1 MDQDG
6 ASNALTPQR
15 QSSESLPRN
24 SPPAKKKKRPV
35 GESSPNTPFEANLF
49 RSAEHQRKYENKMEG
64 KAFVSEK
71 SFDLGNLR
79 EYPEIK
85 MQIQNRK
92 WEALMTVPRLFS
104 AQVVKE
110 FYVNVYTESKGKD
123 QFKSF
128 VRGKEVKFDSR
139 SINKML
145 KIPEVECEYEEMV
158 SRDLG
163 EEEAKVILDS
173 ICHDGVK
180 WKTTSGGAPQRIQ
193 ASQLTATAYAWSN
206 FVHHT
211 LLPCP
216 NVSDVKVSRA
226 LLIFC
231 ILTGKRV
238 NVGNI
243 LAKSILTIARSEKVN
258 AALGHPSLVQWLCQK
273 SKVSQFPLEAKVK
286 QAAPITD
293 QWINTKYNRKHE
305 RVRATQQQFVTP
317 ADHVPPPS
325 TSTSVAVPPNVSSN
339 DLLPILEEILRNQR
353 EIRADHTSL
362 RRDIQSVMEVQQPH
376 DALLLHMAAQLG
388 IPPTG
393 TATTPPVADMGRD
406 WSPIG
411 RCTMRG
417 GGAQLETTVVAGD
430 DTVMVDTVASDNLK
444 VADEGTVI
452 ANFDPEEDGA
462 DTGATTDVFSTKFND

>member
-180 WKTTSGGAPQRIQ
+180 WKTTLGGAPQRIQ
-193 ASQLTATAYAWSN
+193 GWLFY
-206 FVHHT
+206 
-211 LLPCP
+211 PC
-216 NVSDVKVSRA
+216 ST
-226 LLIFC
+226 IFF
-231 ILTGKRV
+231 I
-238 NVGNI
+238 I
-243 LAKSILTIARSEKVN
+243 S
-258 AALGHPSLVQWLCQK
+258 
-273 SKVSQFPLEAKVK
+273 
-286 QAAPITD
+286 
-293 QWINTKYNRKHE
+293 
-305 RVRATQQQFVTP
+305 
-317 ADHVPPPS
+317 
-325 TSTSVAVPPNVSSN
+325 
-339 DLLPILEEILRNQR
+339 
-353 EIRADHTSL
+353 
-362 RRDIQSVMEVQQPH
+362 
-376 DALLLHMAAQLG
+376 
-388 IPPTG
+388 
-393 TATTPPVADMGRD
+393 
-406 WSPIG
+406 
-411 RCTMRG
+411 
-417 GGAQLETTVVAGD
+417 
-430 DTVMVDTVASDNLK
+430 
-444 VADEGTVI
+444 
-452 ANFDPEEDGA
+452 
-462 DTGATTDVFSTKFND
+462 